1 MPDNPAAN
9 QDFARFKRRAAEQN
23 VHEFGPTGPGHSG
36 NSEDLSFSEDERNV
50 SCTVACHV
58 SGFKNHF
65 ADRHPFP
72 LIECGGIAAD
82 HVLDQSLP
90 GQTVDLIHADFTSVP
105 QDRNAI
111 GDSEDF
117 FQVMGD
123 VNDSKPGFFYRLNN
137 IQEILDLDRR
147 ERRSGF
153 VQDDYPSLEHQAFR
167 DLHRLLFA
175 AAEFAQFRV
184 WTEVALQVF
193 QNLSG
198 LAPHFALL
206 QQTSADNFRAGE
218 NVLHDAQRLEDDM
231 FLIDRQDPHFHGKM
245 GVQYDL
251 ASFKV
256 YLASFVRLIGARKNF
271 YQRRLAGA
279 VFPTE
284 AVHLVLFQIERD
296 VLQRPDTG
304 ERL

>member
-147 ERRSGF
+147 ERRSEF
-153 VQDDYPSLEHQAFR
+153 V
-167 DLHRLLFA
+167 
-175 AAEFAQFRV
+175 QFRV
-184 WTEVALQVF
+184 RTEVALQVF